1 MVYRCKKFDSL
12 SELTRLLNELLNEN
26 DICKDDIIYIGPELA
41 MFNAPTNSSRVY
53 CLIYY
58 ERGEY

>member
-1 MVYRCKKFDSL
+1 MVYRCKKFDTL
-12 SELTRLLNELLNEN
+12 SELTQFLNEN
-26 DICKDDIIYIGPELA
+26 DMCKDDIIYIGPELA